1 MASKRAKSATEER
14 WTAVIADNATARCG
28 RLGGFATPAIVIP
41 TVGGLV
47 PHLTLD
53 IWEQEGKY
61 DNAVLCVPYEQAG
74 VFTHAPEGQDLYCC
88 LNQNPKQVL
97 LVVRLP
103 KPTKTNL
110 GELAEVSKLVESKLQ
125 PNLWVGPGDDINA
138 YAGNNR
144 CHLAVE
150 RTTAFGVDS
159 PSGLACIV
167 GKDERSALACLEK
180 SPNSGGG
187 VWVEVGSRSL
197 ALELGPKLPRN
208 GLRVVNGGTATPRQV
223 LEYIAHGYDLV
234 QTNYPQHLAK
244 MGFASTFPIDLEEK
258 SAYATDTH
266 DMRDS
271 SFLVDREP
279 ILPTCQCF
287 TCLHHTR
294 AYLRHLLETR
304 EMLGETLL
312 YAHNLYRLMELV
324 RVARTHL
331 AHGTFEQWYEAM

>member
-1 MASKRAKSATEER
+1 MASKRAKSAEEG
-14 WTAVIADNATARCG
+14 WTAVISDNGTARCG
-28 RLGGFATPAIVIP
+28 TLGSFATPTIAIP

-47 PHLTLD
+47 PHLTSD

-61 DNAVLCVPYEQAG
+61 DNAVLCVPYEQAA
-74 VFTHAPEGQDLYCC
+74 VFTHAPEGQDLHCC

-97 LVVRLP
+97 LLVQMP

-110 GELAEVSKLVESKLQ
+110 GELMEISKLVESKLQ
-125 PNLWVGPGDDINA
+125 PNLWVSPGDDINA
-138 YAGNNR
+138 YTGNNR
-144 CHLAVE
+144 CYLAVE
-150 RTTAFGVDS
+150 RTTAFGVKS

-180 SPNSGGG
+180 STSGNNGG
-187 VWVEVGSRSL
+187 VWVEVSSKSL
-197 ALELGPKLPRN
+197 ALDLCAKLP
-208 GLRVVNGGTATPRQV
+208 GDKLRVVNGGTATPRQV

-258 SAYATDTH
+258 NVYGSDTH

-271 SFLVDREP
+271 SLLVDHQP

-294 AYLRHLLETR
+294 AYLRHLLETK

-324 RVARTHL
+324 RVARIHL
-331 AHGTFEQWYEAM
+331 ANGTFEQWYEAM